1 MAPRSGL
8 LSAVALVVVALTA
21 VGVAL
26 AVLGF
31 AALLVAFAPGGG
43 REMPSSAHGRSGT
56 GVSSGS

>member
-1 MAPRSGL
+1 
-8 LSAVALVVVALTA
+8 
-21 VGVAL
+21 
-26 AVLGF
+26 VLGF